1 MYLQRENMLQ
11 NLQQVKIISMFA
23 TCSMYNALGH
33 LDQRWI
39 TCLWPDTSRKVKV
52 CLPFFWMS
60 FYACVHVHVC
70 SCQAATHTVSIKIK
84 SSVTYPNTR
93 WKVISCPS
101 SFSTYYHSLGQTGTG
116 GNTSVCNL
124 YLSTYCTQLTRITKH
139 IMVSSKIN
147 SICSCWSHALIFPF
161 IFFLFSCI
169 IQQKCSFIEPHQS
182 PVS

>member
-1 MYLQRENMLQ
+1 
-11 NLQQVKIISMFA
+11 
-23 TCSMYNALGH
+23 MYNALGH

-60 FYACVHVHVC
+60 FYACVHINVC

-124 YLSTYCTQLTRITKH
+124 YLSTYCTQLTCITNG
-139 IMVSSKIN
+139 IFQNQFNLFLLES
-147 SICSCWSHALIFPF
+147 CSHFSFH
-161 IFFLFSCI
+161 FFSQLHDST
-169 IQQKCSFIEPHQS
+169 KM
-182 PVS
+182 